1 MTITLHSWPR
11 SSGTRVSWALEE
23 LGIAYEYVQLDPHKQ
38 EQRAAH
44 HLALHP
50 LGKVPA
56 LVDGEVTLFE
66 SAAILLHLG
75 ERYGIERQLWPA
87 GTGQARADALS
98 WTLWAMVDFGNNM
111 MQFVYH
117 GLDSPVSY
125 RSADRSAACAEY
137 NRAHFDRGLDALEER
152 LRERPFLLGTF
163 SLADIPA
170 ASWLQLGNLFGVATG
185 ARPRLSD
192 WLRRCSERPACRRA
206 R

>member
-11 SSGTRVSWALEE
+11 SSGTRVAWALEE
-23 LGIAYEYVQLDPHKQ
+23 LGVAYEYVQLDPQKQ
-38 EQRAAH
+38 EQRAAR

-75 ERYGIERQLWPA
+75 ERYGVERKLWPA
-87 GTGQARADALS
+87 GSGQARADALS
-98 WTLWAMVDFGNNM
+98 WSLWAMVDFGNSM

-137 NRAHFDRGLDALEER
+137 NRAQFVRGLDALEER
-152 LRERPFLLGTF
+152 VREREFLLGAF

-170 ASWLQLGNLFGVATG
+170 ASWLQLGGLFGITTDAH
-185 ARPRLSD
+185 PRVTA